1 MHVLNPLVYSIKI
14 TKQDFHFLFCCCQNC
29 ALKFL
34 LTTATMYM
42 LYIPIGLSVEESAR
56 GVDIDH
62 LTVDECPIPFLGVL
76 LGGVAEEPA
85 TDGLLNS
92 GSVLTT
98 ANHIQLV
105 STGKEKDTQSQHGEN
120 LNQMRFL
127 NRRCGNVILVKKI
140 V

>member
-1 MHVLNPLVYSIKI
+1 
-14 TKQDFHFLFCCCQNC
+14 
-29 ALKFL
+29 
-34 LTTATMYM
+34 M
-42 LYIPIGLSVEESAR
+42 LYIPIGLSVEEGAR

-76 LGGVAEEPA
+76 LGSVTEKPA
-85 TDGLLNS
+85 TDSLLDS
-92 GSVLTT
+92 GSVFTT
-98 ANHIQLV
+98 AYHIQLV

-127 NRRCGNVILVKKI
+127 NRRCGNVIVVKKK